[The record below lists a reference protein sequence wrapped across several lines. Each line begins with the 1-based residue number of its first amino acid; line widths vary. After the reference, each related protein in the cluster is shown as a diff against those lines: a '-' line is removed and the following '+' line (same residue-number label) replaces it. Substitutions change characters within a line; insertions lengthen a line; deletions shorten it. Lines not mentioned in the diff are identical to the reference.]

1 MQNAYKI
8 ANIKTQAESAIS
20 LNVITFDIIADVI
33 GNKKRTPIV
42 TELFIKQRKLNIST
56 VFIT

>member
-1 MQNAYKI
+1 MPIKI
-8 ANIKTQAESAIS
+8 ANIKTQAESVIS

-33 GNKKRTPIV
+33 GNKKSTPIV
-42 TELFIKQRKLNIST
+42 TELFIKQRKLNIS

>member
-1 MQNAYKI
+1 MPIKI
-8 ANIKTQAESAIS
+8 ANIKTQAESVIS

-33 GNKKRTPIV
+33 GKRTPIV
-42 TELFIKQRKLNIST
+42 TELFIKQRKLNIS